1 MRCEADT
8 RPVTSRE
15 TFLDAIEAY
24 ARWSFGGGG
33 TLPTVAREINYEP
46 HQISLAEACGLVWN
60 CTDILP
66 GMVAET
72 IETDLELP
80 IRKRT
85 YAAAARAML
94 SALKR
99 QSA

>member
-1 MRCEADT
+1 MRSGHA
-8 RPVTSRE
+8 PGHIRE

-33 TLPTVAREINYEP
+33 TLPTVVREINYEP

-66 GMVAET
+66 GTVFET
-72 IETDLELP
+72 IVTDLELT
-80 IRKRT
+80 IRKRS

-94 SALKR
+94 CALKR
-99 QSA
+99 QSG